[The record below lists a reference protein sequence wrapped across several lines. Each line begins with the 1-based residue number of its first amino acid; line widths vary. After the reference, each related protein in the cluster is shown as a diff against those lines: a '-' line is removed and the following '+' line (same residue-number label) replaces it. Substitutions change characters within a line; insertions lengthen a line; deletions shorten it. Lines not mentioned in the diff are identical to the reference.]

1 MVQLKAMLLTFLCS
15 SFVGCIGA
23 GANSAVKP
31 GAPGMFP
38 TVTGI
43 NLEGEEKQIPHE
55 LPGSLRI
62 LCVAFERQQ
71 QEDVNTWIDRLT
83 PEVLQQHD
91 LAFYELPV
99 IYEASQ
105 AFRLWVNNGMRAG
118 IRDDLARRRTFTVYT
133 DRQAFT
139 ANLGFS
145 LSSISTVLID
155 KSGKILWRADGPATE
170 ANFGELLR
178 AVEEAASRKAS

>member
-1 MVQLKAMLLTFLCS
+1 MAQVKAMILTLLLS
-15 SFVGCIGA
+15 GFVGCIGA

-31 GAPGMFP
+31 GEPGTFP

-43 NLEGEEKQIPHE
+43 NLEGEEKQIPLE
-55 LPGSLRI
+55 LPGSLRV

-83 PEVLQQHD
+83 PEVLQQND
-91 LAFYELPV
+91 LLFYELPV
-99 IYEASQ
+99 RYEASQ

-133 DRQAFT
+133 DRQAFIT
-139 ANLGFS
+139 NLGLT

-170 ANFGELLR
+170 ESFGELLKTVR
-178 AVEEAASRKAS
+178 EIKSR